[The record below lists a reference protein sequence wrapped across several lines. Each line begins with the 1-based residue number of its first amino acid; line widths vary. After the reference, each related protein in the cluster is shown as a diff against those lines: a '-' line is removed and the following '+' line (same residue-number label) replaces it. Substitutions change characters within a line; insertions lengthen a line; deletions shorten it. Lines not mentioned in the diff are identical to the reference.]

1 MTVIAPIAQ
10 AVKPVLPPK
19 TVRLFCDDEYAED
32 RIEIYT
38 DNAFFVVEH
47 HTDVEIED
55 VETDGWSYAS
65 DSHCS
70 TSSGKRYMAYTDI
83 KAVKI
88 LIADGVESQCIK
100 AQLPSHVLDQI
111 KNTIENLAEQYAK
124 DADDE

>member
-1 MTVIAPIAQ
+1 MLPTKPI
-10 AVKPVLPPK
+10 
-19 TVRLFCDDEYAED
+19 RLFCDYDYTED

-47 HTDVEIED
+47 STNVEREEGFDDCWDYTREAHYTQSNGRYIYE
-55 VETDGWSYAS
+55 AS
-65 DSHCS
+65 TTINS
-70 TSSGKRYMAYTDI
+70 I
-83 KAVKI
+83 KL